1 MPRDLTAENCPLQGG
16 VPTQNNYVSVIGGAN
31 IDIAGKPFR
40 KLIPADSNPGEV
52 SLSAGGVGRN
62 IAENLARLGVEVK
75 LFTAVGRD
83 MHGDKIVEEAG
94 RAGIDVSHVKRCDG
108 AATGTYL
115 AILDEAGD
123 MNVAVASMGIMAQI
137 DIDYLDANRDIIAAG
152 RAAVFDTNP
161 GQEALRHGA
170 GLFRDMNLYLDPVSH
185 TKALRVKDFIG
196 LFGTIKPNRIEAE
209 ALSGI
214 RITGESS
221 LRNAA
226 EYFHNQGVRQVI
238 ITMGAD
244 GSFYSDARGAGVV
257 KSAKVFPKNATGA
270 GDAFQAALVYAQLE
284 GMDLAEGV
292 RFATGASL
300 VAMAAQ
306 ETINPDISVQ
316 TIKNALKDVEA
327 TRW

>member
-1 MPRDLTAENCPLQGG
+1 M
-16 VPTQNNYVSVIGGAN
+16 
-31 IDIAGKPFR
+31 
-40 KLIPADSNPGEV
+40 IPADSNPGEV

-62 IAENLARLGVEVK
+62 IAENLARLGAQVK

-83 MHGDKIVEEAG
+83 MHGDKMIEEAG
-94 RAGIDVSHVKRCDG
+94 RAGIDTGYIKRCAG

-123 MNVAVASMGIMAQI
+123 MNVAVASMGIMTRI
-137 DIDYLDANRDIIAAG
+137 DSEYLDANRDVIAG
-152 RAAVFDTNP
+152 SRAVVFDTNLEA
-161 GQEALRHGA
+161 QALRHGA
-170 GLFRDMNLYLDPVSH
+170 EMFRGKHLFLDPVSH

-214 RITGESS
+214 RIEGEKS
-221 LRNAA
+221 LSNAA
-226 EYFHNQGVRQVI
+226 EYFHAQGVRQVI

-244 GSFYSDARGAGVV
+244 GSFYSDGMSAGVV

-306 ETINPDISVQ
+306 ETINPEISVQ
-316 TIKNALKDVEA
+316 TINNALQDVEV
-327 TRW
+327 TRWQKDI